1 MLAIDRSEANCLRSV
16 CVVSAPWL
24 FTSRKVHIIVIEAS
38 FVLVLLLLFC
48 LDLLQHPWS
57 KSTTLRLSLL
67 DDENALAWV
76 ELGINLAEVHWS
88 LL

>member
-1 MLAIDRSEANCLRSV
+1 VLFRPLGCSPAERFLALALL
-16 CVVSAPWL
+16 PG
-24 FTSRKVHIIVIEAS
+24 RKVHIIVIEAS